1 MPFDPQGG
9 NVMIEV
15 ESTPATSKKRK
26 ISPWPSIVLLFL
38 VAGVWVFLFHDFLMP
53 LFVIGIALFLAICLI
68 CCLVLL
74 ILRKLKRSFS
84 FLISVVMVA
93 GWLFILAIAPA
104 ARTAFA
110 DAVSYSRNY
119 VDFVIYAAK
128 HHIKADVRQNGYKY
142 KRWHLRTDLWD
153 DYYIVFDGTD
163 GIVKKDGTRLYD
175 DPMADPGCSVRVFS
189 VGNHFYL
196 VKEGCPAE

>member
-1 MPFDPQGG
+1 
-9 NVMIEV
+9 MIEA
-15 ESTPATSKKRK
+15 ESSPATSERRK

-38 VAGVWVFLFHDFLMP
+38 VAGVWVFLFDDFLMT
-53 LFVIGIALFLAICLI
+53 LFVLGIAFLLAICLI
-68 CCLVLL
+68 CGLVLV

-84 FLISVVMVA
+84 FLIPVVLVA
-93 GWLFILAIAPA
+93 GWLFILAITPV
-104 ARTAFA
+104 ARTAFV
-110 DAVSYSRNY
+110 DAVSYSRSY

-128 HHIKADVRQNGYKY
+128 HHIKAEVRQNGYKY

-163 GIVKKDGTRLYD
+163 GIVKKDRTRLYD
-175 DPMADPGCSVRVFS
+175 DPMADPGCSIRVFS

-196 VKEGCPAE
+196 VKEGCPPG